1 MPSANPLAYM
11 PSPVMPTVL
20 KTPDPAIQNTGLRL
34 LGDQN
39 ELRRLGTSGSGVDQ
53 ITKPV
58 DANGNPTGQPVG
70 MWRHIGGALAR
81 IGDVAASIVAPGA
94 AALTP
99 GTYLHHQLLMNQA
112 SGRVNND
119 LANQQEQANT
129 TLLDAQPQLK
139 QQALE
144 NQTRKTQGMIQHQ
157 SDMLD
162 TAQERNRQM
171 YLTNLRN
178 HGYAPDET

>member
-1 MPSANPLAYM
+1 MPSANPLASM

-70 MWRHIGGALAR
+70 MWRHIGGALPRLRGGAAR
-81 IGDVAASIVAPGA
+81 IAGPGGAPAAPRPSFR
-94 AALTP
+94 
-99 GTYLHHQLLMNQA
+99 HH
-112 SGRVNND
+112 
-119 LANQQEQANT
+119 
-129 TLLDAQPQLK
+129 
-139 QQALE
+139 
-144 NQTRKTQGMIQHQ
+144 
-157 SDMLD
+157 
-162 TAQERNRQM
+162 
-171 YLTNLRN
+171 
-178 HGYAPDET
+178 

>member
-1 MPSANPLAYM
+1 MPSANPLASM

-70 MWRHIGGALAR
+70 MWRHIGGGPTRTGHVCGVILPPC
-81 IGDVAASIVAPGA
+81 APPA
-94 AALTP
+94 TP
-99 GTYLHHQLLMNQA
+99 
-112 SGRVNND
+112 S
-119 LANQQEQANT
+119 
-129 TLLDAQPQLK
+129 P
-139 QQALE
+139 
-144 NQTRKTQGMIQHQ
+144 
-157 SDMLD
+157 
-162 TAQERNRQM
+162 
-171 YLTNLRN
+171 
-178 HGYAPDET
+178 P